1 MNDLLFVLT
10 GVVGAFI
17 FGRISSSL
25 IPTAELKYQ
34 QGLAEGW
41 RKNALE
47 AAELNRLMLSDL
59 EKAKEVIIKGGKQ

>member
-1 MNDLLFVLT
+1 MNDLLFVLP

-17 FGRISSSL
+17 LGRISSSL
-25 IPTAELKYQ
+25 IPTAELKYEKF
-34 QGLAEGW
+34 LAEGW

-59 EKAKEVIIKGGKQ
+59 EKATEVIIKGGNQ

>member
-1 MNDLLFVLT
+1 VNDLLFVLT

-17 FGRISSSL
+17 LGRISSSL
-25 IPTAELKYQ
+25 IPTAELKYREV
-34 QGLAEGW
+34 LAEGW

-59 EKAKEVIIKGGKQ
+59 EKATEVIIKGGNQ